1 MILTGT
7 GNAITTGVLVA
18 VLIAAGLFALRST
31 LRHFAGKGSC
41 CGGGEDETS
50 TVPKKKLGTI
60 ISEKTLVIDGM
71 RCAGCSAA
79 VEDALNRLEHVNADV
94 DLRKKEATV
103 RMDADV
109 SEEVLT
115 GAVVRAG
122 YKVIEVR

>member
-1 MILTGT
+1 MKRLEK
-7 GNAITTGVLVA
+7 GNL
-18 VLIAAGLFALRST
+18 S
-31 LRHFAGKGSC
+31 
-41 CGGGEDETS
+41 GENYDS
-50 TVPKKKLGTI
+50 YGNRKCNHY
-60 ISEKTLVIDGM
+60 GM